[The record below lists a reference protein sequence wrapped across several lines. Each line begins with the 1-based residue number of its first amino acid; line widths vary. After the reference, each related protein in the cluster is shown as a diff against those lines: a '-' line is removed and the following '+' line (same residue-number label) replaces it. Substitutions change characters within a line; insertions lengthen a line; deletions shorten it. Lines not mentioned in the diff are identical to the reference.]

1 MLNSQNPHIY
11 YTDNSIV
18 YKHIPNNNNDEQE
31 RERQKKPS
39 PVFWK
44 YILQCPATV
53 NASETGVCTTISHKP
68 IPTRPTL
75 RNGIFIL
82 VWK

>member
-1 MLNSQNPHIY
+1 ML
-11 YTDNSIV
+11 
-18 YKHIPNNNNDEQE
+18 KQE
-31 RERQKKPS
+31 RERQKSPS
-39 PVFWK
+39 PVFEK
-44 YILQCPATV
+44 CILQCPATV
-53 NASETGVCTTISHKP
+53 NTRETGVCTTISHKP